1 MPNEVIE
8 GAPPVF
14 DEPEEGITEEGTY
27 TTARSPMVV
36 GPGADNDGRME
47 ALSHKLLEFR
57 PDVASAYIMA
67 GMSTAQ
73 ARAMARVYMEEDYML
88 LGTWDW
94 PAMEARILNGYAGR
108 FVPPARCVDSRNIPA

>member
-47 ALSHKLLEFR
+47 ALSHKLPDSASVRAERPISASTALSISRPFR
-57 PDVASAYIMA
+57 PA
-67 GMSTAQ
+67 
-73 ARAMARVYMEEDYML
+73 
-88 LGTWDW
+88 
-94 PAMEARILNGYAGR
+94 
-108 FVPPARCVDSRNIPA
+108 